1 MLNPLAKSSSRLA
14 KKSTAKKARI
24 VEVVPDSLIIE
35 VEPLDE
41 ELDDATTLSN
51 LMRSIDEQK
60 QVLGGVIEAHEVL
73 EVEDRRMAQEL
84 KEAKQLAAA
93 LKAKT
98 KTEDDERKSLE
109 VEVEKRRQAEKAEEE
124 KVVEIEKR
132 LEIKKKEKVETE
144 REQQE
149 LEKKKEKEEKK
160 KKEEREKEKKE
171 EVEVARR
178 KAEKVVPREAK
189 LIKQAVEA
197 AVMSMQKV
205 AQPAIEVRT
214 SIETAAPLVSMN
226 FTLVLFPLCLYL
238 YTDKY
243 FLCTRGSWGH

>member
-1 MLNPLAKSSSRLA
+1 VLNPLAKSSSRLA

-51 LMRSIDEQK
+51 LIRSIDEQK

-98 KTEDDERKSLE
+98 KTEDTERKHLE
-109 VEVEKRRQAEKAEEE
+109 AEVEKRRQAEEER
-124 KVVEIEKR
+124 VAEIEKR

-171 EVEVARR
+171 EVEAARR
-178 KAEKVVPREAK
+178 KAEQVVPREAK
-189 LIKQAVEA
+189 LIKQAVGA
-197 AVMSMQKV
+197 AVMSVQKV
-205 AQPAIEVRT
+205 AQPTIEVRT
-214 SIETAAPLVSMN
+214 SIETATPLVSMN
-226 FTLVLFPLCLYL
+226 FTLVFVSLMSLFVY
-238 YTDKY
+238 
-243 FLCTRGSWGH
+243 